1 MTTRLRRPLINSN
14 PGVLLIKGGPGT
26 GKTVVALHRVA
37 YLLYTRLRAKI
48 ATCYDWEIDED
59 GDLLDW
65 ESQLSFTSGQG
76 VEISLAGAWL
86 PGRFE
91 HGAVGYYLIV
101 DNTIITPHQGLR
113 ARVKRW

>member
-1 MTTRLRRPLINSN
+1 
-14 PGVLLIKGGPGT
+14 
-26 GKTVVALHRVA
+26 
-37 YLLYTRLRAKI
+37 
-48 ATCYDWEIDED
+48 
-59 GDLLDW
+59 LDW